1 MVAEAREAGRERHVT
16 PERAEFATLGA
27 ISLAHLV
34 SHFHLLVLPPLF
46 PFLKER
52 LGVGLTIFNVVSA
65 LTQAPMGYVVDRLGS
80 KRMPAAGLWLGG
92 AAYMSLAFSN
102 SYGWLLAVAVLTGI
116 ANSVY
121 HPADYAIL
129 SAGVRQARIGRAFS
143 VHTFAGFFGGAVAP
157 PVLVVL
163 ATSAGLSASL
173 SCAGLIGSLAAIP
186 LLRLR

>member
-16 PERAEFATLGA
+16 PERTELGTLGA

-52 LGVGLTIFNVVSA
+52 LGFVELGLALTVFNVVSA

-80 KRMPAAGLWLGG
+80 RRMLAAGLWLGG

-102 SYGWLLAVAVLTGI
+102 SYGWLLAVAGFSGI
-116 ANSVY
+116 
-121 HPADYAIL
+121 
-129 SAGVRQARIGRAFS
+129 
-143 VHTFAGFFGGAVAP
+143 
-157 PVLVVL
+157 
-163 ATSAGLSASL
+163 
-173 SCAGLIGSLAAIP
+173 
-186 LLRLR
+186 